1 MLITLVKN
9 KPIFNNTSMDIA
21 MKCKIKRVPKLVIPQ
36 LLIWWLYQGGI
47 FVICFL
53 FLLHFYL
60 MCNVTGVCHFC
71 AHLYLLV
78 LQIDGNNLYL
88 ELYRLNNIIVQSLNT
103 WKRGQTSRTSSII
116 IITIRQTFKSYML

>member
-1 MLITLVKN
+1 MQNKTSPKTRYPTTFDLV
-9 KPIFNNTSMDIA
+9 
-21 MKCKIKRVPKLVIPQ
+21 VISGWDFCH
-36 LLIWWLYQGGI
+36 L
-47 FVICFL
+47 FS

-60 MCNVTGVCHFC
+60 MCYVTGVCHFC

-103 WKRGQTSRTSSII
+103 WKRGLTSRTSSII